1 MSMAR
6 RAAVPSLA
14 ATTAPIRQDNGF
26 PLAAEGKQY
35 PAGNDD
41 DFIDSRYEVK
51 LSKQHLG
58 GLQGSSRQHL
68 VVSNSGFAINKA

>member
-1 MSMAR
+1 MVR
-6 RAAVPSLA
+6 QHGVPSLA
-14 ATTAPIRQDNGF
+14 ATTAPTRQDKGF

-41 DFIDSRYEVK
+41 DFIDSRYEDK

-58 GLQGSSRQHL
+58 GLQGSSCQHR
-68 VVSNSGFAINKA
+68 VVSNPGLAINKA